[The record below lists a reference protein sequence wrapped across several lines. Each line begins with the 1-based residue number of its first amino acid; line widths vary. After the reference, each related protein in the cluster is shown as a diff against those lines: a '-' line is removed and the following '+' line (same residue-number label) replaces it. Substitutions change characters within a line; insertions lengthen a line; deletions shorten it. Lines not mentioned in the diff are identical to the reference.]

1 MIYIFSLVLFLLAYL
16 IIHTLLIALLIWFV
30 VCKLN
35 VDMHFRRGTLMTNTE
50 PYDAINSD
58 T

>member
-1 MIYIFSLVLFLLAYL
+1 MFLLPIVCFFLFYL
-16 IIHTLLIALLIWFV
+16 VIHTVLQAILIWFV

-50 PYDAINSD
+50 PYDGN
-58 T
+58 